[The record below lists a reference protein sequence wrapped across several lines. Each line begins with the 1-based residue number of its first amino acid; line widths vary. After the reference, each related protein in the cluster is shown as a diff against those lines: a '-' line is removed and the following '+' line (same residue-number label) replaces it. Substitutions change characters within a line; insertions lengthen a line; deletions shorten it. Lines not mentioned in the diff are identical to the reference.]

1 MLLHHKIYNELNYFQ
16 WKFSLTAGDVPNPST
31 LTIFGGVQFLFFVK
45 LSSLG
50 QL

>member
-16 WKFSLTAGDVPNPST
+16 WKFSLTAGSET